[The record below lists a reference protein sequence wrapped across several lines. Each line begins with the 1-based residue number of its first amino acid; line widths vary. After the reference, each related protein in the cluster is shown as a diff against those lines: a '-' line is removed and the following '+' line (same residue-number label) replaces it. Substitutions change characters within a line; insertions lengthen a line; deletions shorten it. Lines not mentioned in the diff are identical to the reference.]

1 MLNAKI
7 FLPAI
12 LLLFF
17 PLLLSAQHILP
28 YKNAELPAEE
38 RVRDLLQRMTIEE
51 KFWQLF
57 MIPGDLDN
65 AKPDQYKNGIFGFQ
79 VSAGSKNGDA
89 AQQLLT
95 YSASENALS
104 IAKKINSIKIYFI

>member
-1 MLNAKI
+1 MLNTKI

-12 LLLFF
+12 LLLFTPF
-17 PLLLSAQHILP
+17 LLFAQRILP

-38 RVRDLLQRMTIEE
+38 RVRDLLRRMTIEE

-65 AKPDQYKNGIFGFQ
+65 ASPDQYKNGIFGFQ

-95 YSASENALS
+95 YSALENAL
-104 IAKKINSIKIYFI
+104 